1 MEIRFKSL
9 PHQDAL
15 SFARE
20 YMGFTAEFSFLLT
33 KQITANTQTY
43 LANLGALT
51 VGTELTFSLSGDTSG
66 DRGLGQDSPETPVV
80 GRVSDR
86 PNVFSLLAAGDG
98 VIALTRNPSPNQ
110 KWQIHLKTVKQKKFQ
125 SDQLLSFVFDDL
137 QAGVESERIFIW
149 RFKVIDP
156 ATMVGWYDPGQLI
169 KTALRVVTST
179 MFGRNSDYRLMEA
192 LSPGSDQHYDYT
204 SSFHLGRDAHAET
217 DKTEELRPEIWLD
230 YIGDVGDGWDSTYA
244 LAYLLA
250 KPELNLINPLDPKGA
265 RLPTKRGN
273 ILVFGGD
280 QVYPTASRA
289 EYQRRLIQPYET
301 ALYYSEEPH
310 PHAYAIP
317 GNHDWYDS
325 LVSFS
330 RLFCQKRW
338 FAGWQTQQQ
347 RSYFALLLPGRWW
360 LLGTDVQLDSDI
372 DVPQIDYFREVAS
385 HMQPGDQV
393 IICTAEPHWVYAK
406 LYGKD
411 DANFNENNLAYLEKK
426 VIGDRARVVAFIA
439 GDEHHYRRYQ
449 SPEHIQKITA
459 GGGGAFL
466 HPTHGEAAEELD
478 GGFKLQKSYP
488 PEAVSRKLGWANFK
502 FPLINPMFGIL
513 TAIAYVLTAWTVMA
527 DVGEFG
533 LTDIWPAIKETL
545 STAMVNPGAVF
556 WILALFLGFLMFT
569 DTHSKRYR
577 IIAGTCHG
585 LSHLLATFFI
595 GWTAAYIS
603 VSLLHARVG
612 PWVDFSF
619 KSPGQLLFSAVFILL
634 VGWLVGSLIMG
645 TYLFVSLNLFGRH
658 ANEAFSSLSIPDW
671 KNFLRIRISANGD
684 LTIYPIGIPRVPRM
698 WRKRAHDELGSD
710 FIPDD
715 LDLSEAELIEPPI
728 HIKRA
733 PDQGGA
739 PIPVETAP
747 WPPKR
752 TSEAHP

>member
-1 MEIRFKSL
+1 MEIPFKSL

-33 KQITANTQTY
+33 KQITANTETY
-43 LANLGALT
+43 LADLGALT
-51 VGTELTFSLSGDTSG
+51 VGTELTFFLNGTGPTHQVSV
-66 DRGLGQDSPETPVV
+66 QDSPETPVV
-80 GRVSDR
+80 GRVPGR
-86 PNVFSLLAAGDG
+86 PNVFRLTTAGDG
-98 VIALTRNPSPNQ
+98 VVALTRNPTSTQQWN
-110 KWQIHLKTVKQKKFQ
+110 IHLQTVKKHQKKFQ
-125 SDQLLSFVFDDL
+125 SDQLLSFIIDNP
-137 QAGVESERIFIW
+137 QPAAERERIFIW

-156 ATMVGWYDPGQLI
+156 APMVGWYDPGQLMQ
-169 KTALRVVTST
+169 TAMRVVTST

-204 SSFHLGRDAHAET
+204 GVFQLGRYAHAEP
-217 DKTEELRPEIWLD
+217 DKNEEIRKEIWLD

-250 KPELNLINPLDPKGA
+250 QPGLELTNPRDRNGP
-265 RLPTKRGN
+265 RCSTKRGD

-289 EYQRRLIQPYET
+289 EYQRRLVQPFET
-301 ALYYSEEPH
+301 ALYRTPAPH
-310 PHAYAIP
+310 PHVYAIP

-338 FAGWQTQQQ
+338 FAGWQTNQQ
-347 RSYFALLLPGRWW
+347 RSYFALRLPGRWW

-372 DVPQIDYFREVAS
+372 DVPQIEYFREVAT

-411 DANFNENNLAYLEKK
+411 DANFNENNLAFLEKK
-426 VIGDRARVVAFIA
+426 IIGDRARVVAFIA
-439 GDEHHYRRYQ
+439 GDEHHYRRYE
-449 SPEHIQKITA
+449 SGEHIQKITA

-466 HPTHGEAAEELD
+466 HPTHGEAASELD
-478 GGFKLQKSYP
+478 GGFTLQQSFP
-488 PEAVSRKLGWANFK
+488 PPKISRRLGWANFK
-502 FPLINPMFGIL
+502 FPIINPKFGIL
-513 TAIAYVLTAWTVMA
+513 TAVFYLLTAWTVMA

-533 LTDIWPAIKETL
+533 ITGIWPAIKETL
-545 STAMVNPGAVF
+545 STAMVNPGAIF

-577 IIAGTCHG
+577 IIAGSLHG

-603 VSLLHARVG
+603 VSVLHPWVG
-612 PWVDFSF
+612 PWMMFSF
-619 KSPGQLLFSAVFILL
+619 KSPGQLIFSLIFILAF
-634 VGWLVGSLIMG
+634 GWLIGSLIMG
-645 TYLFVSLNLFGRH
+645 AYLFISLNFFGHH

-671 KNFLRIRISANGD
+671 KNFLRIRITSNGD
-684 LTIYPIGIPRVPRM
+684 LTIYPIGIPKVPRV
-698 WRKRAHDELGSD
+698 WRKRAHDETGSD
-710 FIPDD
+710 FVPDD
-715 LDLSEAELIEPPI
+715 VDLRSPELIEPPI
-728 HIKRA
+728 NIRHA
-733 PDQGGA
+733 PAEAVA
-739 PIPVETAP
+739 PVPVEAAACP
-747 WPPKR
+747 
-752 TSEAHP
+752 

>member
-9 PHQDAL
+9 PHEDAL

-33 KQITANTQTY
+33 KQITANTETY
-43 LANLGALT
+43 LADLGALT
-51 VGTELTFSLSGDTSG
+51 VGTELTFSLDGTGSGYEVSTE
-66 DRGLGQDSPETPVV
+66 DSPETPVV
-80 GRVSDR
+80 GRVPDK
-86 PNVFSLLAAGDG
+86 PNVFRLLASGDG
-98 VIALTRNPSPNQ
+98 VIALTRNPTATQ
-110 KWQIHLKTVKQKKFQ
+110 KWIIHQQTKKKHQKKFQ
-125 SDQLLSFVFDDL
+125 SDQLLSFVFESL
-137 QAGVESERIFIW
+137 QPGADYERIFIW

-156 ATMVGWYDPGQLI
+156 APMVGWYDPGQLLQ
-169 KTALRVVTST
+169 TAMRVVTST

-204 SSFHLGRDAHAET
+204 GAFQLGRDAHAEP
-217 DKTEELRPEIWLD
+217 DQNEEIRKEIWLD

-250 KPELNLINPLDPKGA
+250 QPNLELTNPRDPDNP
-265 RLPTKRGN
+265 RCSTKRGD

-289 EYQRRLIQPYET
+289 EYQRRLVQPYET
-301 ALYYSEEPH
+301 ALFRSADPH

-338 FAGWQTQQQ
+338 LAGWQTKQQ

-372 DVPQIDYFREVAS
+372 DVPQIEYFREVAS

-449 SPEHIQKITA
+449 SADHVQKITA

-488 PEAVSRKLGWANFK
+488 PQEVSRRLGWANFK

-513 TAIAYVLTAWTVMA
+513 TAVAYVLTAWTVMA
-527 DVGEFG
+527 NVGRFG
-533 LTDIWPAIKETL
+533 LRQTWPAIKTTL
-545 STAMVNPGAVF
+545 STAMVSPGAAF

-569 DTHSKRYR
+569 DTHSKPYR
-577 IIAGTCHG
+577 VIAGSLHG
-585 LSHLLATFFI
+585 LAHLLATFFI

-603 VSLLHARVG
+603 VSLLH
-612 PWVDFSF
+612 PWLGQWMRFSF
-619 KSPGQLLFSAVFILL
+619 KSPGQLVFSLLFILGF
-634 VGWLVGSLIMG
+634 GWLIGSLIMG
-645 TYLFVSLNLFGRH
+645 TYLFISLNFFGRH
-658 ANEAFSSLSIPDW
+658 SNEAFSSLSIPDW
-671 KNFLRIRISANGD
+671 KNFLRMRITADGD
-684 LTIYPIGIPRVPRM
+684 LTIYPIGIPKVPRV
-698 WRKRAHDELGSD
+698 WRKRAHDEPGSD
-710 FIPDD
+710 FVSVDVD
-715 LDLSEAELIEPPI
+715 LRSPELIEPPI

-733 PDQGGA
+733 PSEA
-739 PIPVETAP
+739 AAIPVEAAP
-747 WPPKR
+747 C
-752 TSEAHP
+752 

>member
-9 PHQDAL
+9 PHEDAL

-33 KQITANTQTY
+33 KQITANTETY
-43 LANLGALT
+43 LADLGALT
-51 VGTELTFSLSGDTSG
+51 VGSELTFSLNGTSG
-66 DRGLGQDSPETPVV
+66 YQVSDQDSPETPVV
-80 GRVSDR
+80 GRVPGR
-86 PNVFSLLAAGDG
+86 PNSFHLLAAGDG
-98 VIALTRNPSPNQ
+98 VIALTRNPTSIQ
-110 KWQIHLKTVKQKKFQ
+110 QWSIHLQSKKKHQKKFQ
-125 SDQLLSFVFDDL
+125 SDQLLSFVFDS
-137 QAGVESERIFIW
+137 QQPGAESERIFIW

-156 ATMVGWYDPGQLI
+156 APMVGWYDPGQLM
-169 KTALRVVTST
+169 KTATRVVTST

-192 LSPGSDQHYDYT
+192 LSPGSDSHYDYT
-204 SSFHLGRDAHAET
+204 GVFQLGRDAHADP
-217 DKTEELRPEIWLD
+217 DKDEQPRPEIWLD

-250 KPELNLINPLDPKGA
+250 KPTLEVRNPRDPGSS
-265 RLPTKRGN
+265 RWSTKRGD

-301 ALYYSEEPH
+301 ALYRSEAPH

-347 RSYFALLLPGRWW
+347 RSYFALQLPGRWW

-372 DVPQIDYFREVAS
+372 DVPQIDYFKEVAS
-385 HMQPGDQV
+385 HMEPGDQV

-449 SPEHIQKITA
+449 STENIQKITA

-488 PEAVSRKLGWANFK
+488 PQAVSRKLGWSNFK
-502 FPLINPMFGIL
+502 FPLINPLFGIL
-513 TAIAYVLTAWTVMA
+513 PAIAYVLTAWTVMA
-527 DVGEFG
+527 DVGKFG
-533 LTDIWPAIKETL
+533 LSNTWPAIKETL
-545 STAMVNPGAVF
+545 STAMISPGAAF
-556 WILALFLGFLMFT
+556 WILAVFLGFLMFT
-569 DTHSKRYR
+569 DTHSKWYR
-577 IIAGTCHG
+577 VVAGSLHG
-585 LSHLLATFFI
+585 LTHLLATFFI

-603 VSLLHARVG
+603 VSLLH
-612 PWVDFSF
+612 PWLGQWMRFSF
-619 KSPGQLLFSAVFILL
+619 KSPGQLTFSLLFILL
-634 VGWLVGSLIMG
+634 VGWLIGSLIMG
-645 TYLFVSLNLFGRH
+645 AYLFISLNLFGRH
-658 ANEAFSSLSIPDW
+658 SNEAFSSLSIPDW
-671 KNFLRIRISANGD
+671 KNFLRIRITADGD
-684 LTIYPIGIPRVPRM
+684 LTIYPIGIQKVPRV
-698 WRKRAHDELGSD
+698 WRKRAHHEPGAD
-710 FIPDD
+710 FIPQDV
-715 LDLSEAELIEPPI
+715 DLSEAELIESPI

-733 PDQGGA
+733 PAVAA
-739 PIPVETAP
+739 PIPVEAAP
-747 WPPKR
+747 GP
-752 TSEAHP
+752 

>member
-33 KQITANTQTY
+33 KQITANTETY
-43 LANLGALT
+43 LADLGALT
-51 VGTELTFSLSGDTSG
+51 VGTELTFSLNGSGSAHQVSDN
-66 DRGLGQDSPETPVV
+66 DSRETPVV
-80 GRVSDR
+80 GRVPGR
-86 PNVFSLLAAGDG
+86 PHVFRLLTAGDG
-98 VIALTRNPSPNQ
+98 VIALTRNPTSIQ
-110 KWQIHLKTVKQKKFQ
+110 KWSIHLQTIKKHQKKFQ
-125 SDQLLSFVFDDL
+125 SDQLLSFAFDSL
-137 QAGVESERIFIW
+137 QPGADSQRIFIW

-156 ATMVGWYDPGQLI
+156 APMVGWYDPGQLMQ
-169 KTALRVVTST
+169 TAMRVMTST

-204 SSFHLGRDAHAET
+204 GAFQLGRNAHAER
-217 DKTEELRPEIWLD
+217 DKNEELRKEIWLD
-230 YIGDVGDGWDSTYA
+230 YVGDVGDGWDSTYA
-244 LAYLLA
+244 LAYLFAQPGLD
-250 KPELNLINPLDPKGA
+250 LTNPSDPNGP
-265 RLPTKRGN
+265 RCSTKRGD

-289 EYQRRLIQPYET
+289 EYQRRLVQPYET
-301 ALYYSEEPH
+301 ALFHSPAPH

-338 FAGWQTQQQ
+338 FAGWQTKQQ

-372 DVPQIDYFREVAS
+372 DVPQIEYFREVAS

-426 VIGDRARVVAFIA
+426 IIGDRARVVAFIA
-439 GDEHHYRRYQ
+439 GDEHHYRRYE
-449 SPEHIQKITA
+449 SADHTQKITA

-478 GGFKLQKSYP
+478 GGFKLQQSYP
-488 PEAVSRKLGWANFK
+488 SPEVSRRLGWANFK
-502 FPLINPMFGIL
+502 FPIINPKFGIL
-513 TAIAYVLTAWTVMA
+513 TAIFYLLTAWTVMA
-527 DVGEFG
+527 DVGDFG
-533 LTDIWPAIKETL
+533 PTEIWPAIKETL
-545 STAMVNPGAVF
+545 STAMVNPGAIF

-569 DTHSKRYR
+569 DTHSKPYR
-577 IIAGTCHG
+577 IIAGSLHG
-585 LSHLLATFFI
+585 LAHLAATFFI

-603 VSLLHARVG
+603 VSILHPVVG
-612 PWVDFSF
+612 PWMMFSF
-619 KSPGQLLFSAVFILL
+619 KSPGQLTFSAIFILGF
-634 VGWLVGSLIMG
+634 GWLIGSLIMG
-645 TYLFVSLNLFGRH
+645 TYLSISLNVFGRH
-658 ANEAFSSLSIPDW
+658 SNEAFSSLSIPDW
-671 KNFLRIRISANGD
+671 KNFLRIRITADGD
-684 LTIYPIGIPRVPRM
+684 LTIYPIGIPKVPRV
-698 WRKRAHDELGSD
+698 WRKRAHDEPGSD
-710 FIPDD
+710 FVPGDV
-715 LDLSEAELIEPPI
+715 DLSSPQLIEPPI
-728 HIKRA
+728 HIRRA
-733 PDQGGA
+733 PSEA
-739 PIPVETAP
+739 AAIPVKAEP
-747 WPPKR
+747 CP
-752 TSEAHP
+752 